1 LLSRTLAW
9 SALVGACAVLFA
21 YPLCRRGIVLSDEG
35 YLLMQALEMTRG
47 GVLYRDLD
55 AFVAPGVWFLL
66 AGLFQLVEPSVLA
79 SRLLAL
85 GCFIATLGVSAR
97 IAWRLGGPRH
107 ALAVT
112 AALLVASVWAFPA
125 WTWSFY
131 SPYAVLFAL
140 AGLERLLAWREARRL
155 RQLLAAGVLLGTAA
169 VFKQNYGALALL
181 GAALALGAIVVEAG
195 GASRQRAGR
204 LVRAGFVLMA
214 GAAAAALPAVA
225 YFAWHGALG
234 DAFEALVLQPIGGFL
249 GQHDIAYLSPA
260 EIFVRD
266 QMGGLGRL
274 TYASFALSNTSMR
287 FDWPGP
293 LLRGVEVLHVL
304 LYWAPPL
311 IFAAGAVRLW
321 RSWRRERRLDAGLA
335 SLLSVCGL
343 LFLGVFPRADYNHL
357 MNVYQP
363 VVLAA
368 VVVLGDLPGRLVR
381 GGRRRRFGL
390 ACATALLV
398 AYVGV
403 AADWYVELL
412 RSMDTELPERRGG
425 VLLNREAQKMLS
437 FEVRSIQQ
445 ATRPGEAVLT
455 LPGFA
460 MLNFL
465 AERPMPGRHHNFYAV
480 HIARDQ
486 GAEVVRALEEQRVRL
501 VVADYDDFFS
511 ERVGLREYAPKLT
524 RHLRRHFVPAFSIS
538 VDEHLFLVRRP
549 TRLPAW
555 DSRSAVDDCDTSRF
569 RWRQRGVVQH
579 LLFETLYHAH
589 QVGDRPPRAQVDTL
603 CRVSVPPEAHLAFA
617 VGYRQPTRVVPDTSV
632 QMEIWLQPLGQEE
645 AAPQAV
651 YGEVLVPGAAI
662 GWQSPPPVER
672 RIDLSPWAGREVLLL
687 FRSLYRG
694 EARMQPLDFKG
705 FAVYWQD
712 PQIEHPGETGADAPA
727 RAYSR

>member
-1 LLSRTLAW
+1 LSGAASDRSLSRTLAW

-195 GASRQRAGR
+195 GAPRQRAGR

-381 GGRRRRFGL
+381 GLRRRRRRLVRG
-390 ACATALLV
+390 AAALHGHRASRAPRRRAAEPRGTEDAELRGEV
-398 AYVGV
+398 DPAGDAARGSGADPAGV
-403 AADWYVELL
+403 RHAELPGGASHAGTPPQLL
-412 RSMDTELPERRGG
+412 RRPHRPRPGRGG
-425 VLLNREAQKMLS
+425 GARARGAAGAPGGGRLRRFLLRASRTPGVRAEADPAP
-437 FEVRSIQQ
+437 
-445 ATRPGEAVLT
+445 ATPLRPGVLD
-455 LPGFA
+455 LG
-460 MLNFL
+460 
-465 AERPMPGRHHNFYAV
+465 GR
-480 HIARDQ
+480 
-486 GAEVVRALEEQRVRL
+486 
-501 VVADYDDFFS
+501 
-511 ERVGLREYAPKLT
+511 AP
-524 RHLRRHFVPAFSIS
+524 
-538 VDEHLFLVRRP
+538 
-549 TRLPAW
+549 
-555 DSRSAVDDCDTSRF
+555 
-569 RWRQRGVVQH
+569 
-579 LLFETLYHAH
+579 
-589 QVGDRPPRAQVDTL
+589 
-603 CRVSVPPEAHLAFA
+603 
-617 VGYRQPTRVVPDTSV
+617 
-632 QMEIWLQPLGQEE
+632 
-645 AAPQAV
+645 
-651 YGEVLVPGAAI
+651 VPGAEAHAPA
-662 GWQSPPPVER
+662 GVGQPQR
-672 RIDLSPWAGREVLLL
+672 RGRLRHVPLPLAAAGR
-687 FRSLYRG
+687 R
-694 EARMQPLDFKG
+694 P
-705 FAVYWQD
+705 
-712 PQIEHPGETGADAPA
+712 APA
-727 RAYSR
+727 LRDPLPRPPGR